1 MSDSLPCWAFPL
13 KTIVTWITM
22 SKACSKG
29 EKATRASYVTKWHGQ
44 ILCKILYTEAN
55 LFDMASVEAGV
66 KQKLCIYRTQIFT
79 DYKIIIYWVNFSV
92 WEKICFIEWYAI
104 WSIWLKYR
112 SVQKCKVQKYLKM
125 TYRVFLISEWTLIE
139 PIQWLVMLF
148 CKGYFDNILKQLHN
162 NYCD

>member
-1 MSDSLPCWAFPL
+1 MLSISTQNYSYLNNNVKSMQYGWKSYKGKLCN
-13 KTIVTWITM
+13 KVTWPDPVQDFIHWSQSLWYGICRSRGKT
-22 SKACSKG
+22 
-29 EKATRASYVTKWHGQ
+29 
-44 ILCKILYTEAN
+44 
-55 LFDMASVEAGV
+55 
-66 KQKLCIYRTQIFT
+66 KLCIYRTQIFT

-139 PIQWLVMLF
+139 PIRWLVMLF